1 MRTYLFRPVTLILLI
16 ASLGLLACDVTT
28 LVSGGGG
35 KPTVSIQAPA
45 NGSVFREGEDV
56 AVQSTSK
63 DSAGIV
69 RVELSIDGAAVHSD
83 TPPVPQ
89 GQVSFTLLQTWK
101 ATPGTH
107 TLSVRAF
114 NASGAASDPAL
125 VSITVAPASTAGSTP
140 APTSQAFVPGTES
153 GITPLPTLSPTAE
166 GPIFTPTRRPPTPVP
181 PTPTISAPPGVYAV
195 SIRSDPAQPKR
206 GSPPTF
212 YVTFLN
218 TTGKLA
224 QYRWFIKIYE
234 PDKPNSKGETSKAAN
249 DFPAGRVELPAPADW
264 AIRGAGPCEPFIA
277 RVFWFD
283 RESNQTTEFSKPD
296 LSGGPALGFEVC
308 P

>member
-1 MRTYLFRPVTLILLI
+1 MRTHLFRPVTLTLLI

-28 LVSGGGG
+28 LVSGGGS

-63 DSAGIV
+63 DSTGVV
-69 RVELSIDGAAVHSD
+69 RVELSVDGAAVHSD
-83 TPPVPQ
+83 APPVPQ
-89 GQVSFTLLQTWK
+89 GQISFTLLQTWK
-101 ATPGTH
+101 AVPGTH

-125 VSITVAPASTAGSTP
+125 VSVTVAPASTAGSTP
-140 APTSQAFVPGTES
+140 VPTSQAFIPGTES
-153 GITPLPTLSPTAE
+153 GITPLPTLSPTTE
-166 GPIFTPTRRPPTPVP
+166 GPGVIPTRRPPTPIP
-181 PTPTISAPPGVYAV
+181 STPTISAPPGVYAV

-218 TTGKLA
+218 TTGKVA
-224 QYRWFIKIYE
+224 SYRWFIKIYE
-234 PDKPNSKGETSKAAN
+234 PDKSTSKGETSKAAN
-249 DFPAGRVELPAPADW
+249 DLPPGRVELPAPADW
-264 AIRGAGPCEPFIA
+264 AIRGPGPCEPFLA

-283 RESNQTTEFSKPD
+283 RENNQTNEFSKPD
-296 LSGGPALGFEVC
+296 MSGGPVLGFQMC